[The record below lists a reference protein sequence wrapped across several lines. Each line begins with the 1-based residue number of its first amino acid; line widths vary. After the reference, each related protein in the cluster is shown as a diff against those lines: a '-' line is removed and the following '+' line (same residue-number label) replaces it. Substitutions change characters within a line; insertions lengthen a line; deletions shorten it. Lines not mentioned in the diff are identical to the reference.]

1 MRTLRHN
8 YQMLYVYV
16 NVKLCEPAT
25 YPRYSVKK
33 IGLIFRMNKGHLC
46 EDVFV
51 NKYGKCCLW
60 VYLTSSI
67 SAFCKSS
74 TVICLRIFKVQS
86 KLLRFCKKNLYF
98 KIQAVK
104 PFSLYK
110 LEQRL
115 MSLSIEF
122 SSPVKRDS
130 KAEQIVCSLA
140 DINSSSG
147 VRFEKVFV
155 GHSVRGFVKNSGPS
169 NHFFILL
176 ELARTPRQ
184 ARSAGFKFDGT
195 WRQQSSSVFC
205 SMIAKRL
212 AKNTVK
218 RLLLFFM

>member
-1 MRTLRHN
+1 MF
-8 YQMLYVYV
+8 YVYV
-16 NVKLCEPAT
+16 NIKLCEPAT
-25 YPRYSVKK
+25 YPRDSVKK

-74 TVICLRIFKVQS
+74 TVICLRIFNLQS

-104 PFSLYK
+104 RFNLYK

-115 MSLSIEF
+115 MSLPIEF

-140 DINSSSG
+140 DINPSGG
-147 VRFEKVFV
+147 VRFDNLFV
-155 GHSVRGFVKNSGPS
+155 GRSVRGFVKNSGPF
-169 NHFFILL
+169 NHFFTSL
-176 ELARTPRQ
+176 ELARMPRK

-212 AKNTVK
+212 ATNTGK
-218 RLLLFFM
+218 RLVLFFMQ

>member
-1 MRTLRHN
+1 MF
-8 YQMLYVYV
+8 YVDV
-16 NVKLCEPAT
+16 NIKLCEPAT
-25 YPRYSVKK
+25 YLRYSVKK
-33 IGLIFRMNKGHLC
+33 NRLIFCMNKGHLC

-74 TVICLRIFKVQS
+74 TVICLKIFNLLS
-86 KLLRFCKKNLYF
+86 KLLQFCKKNLYF
-98 KIQAVK
+98 RIHAVK
-104 PFSLYK
+104 RFSLYK

-140 DINSSSG
+140 DINSLGG
-147 VRFEKVFV
+147 VRFDNVFV
-155 GHSVRGFVKNSGPS
+155 GHSVWGFVKNSGPS

-176 ELARTPRQ
+176 ELAHTPRE
-184 ARSAGFKFDGT
+184 ARSAGFKFDST
-195 WRQQSSSVFC
+195 WHQQSSSVFC
-205 SMIAKRL
+205 LMIAKRL
-212 AKNTVK
+212 ATNTGK
-218 RLLLFFM
+218 RLVLFFMQ